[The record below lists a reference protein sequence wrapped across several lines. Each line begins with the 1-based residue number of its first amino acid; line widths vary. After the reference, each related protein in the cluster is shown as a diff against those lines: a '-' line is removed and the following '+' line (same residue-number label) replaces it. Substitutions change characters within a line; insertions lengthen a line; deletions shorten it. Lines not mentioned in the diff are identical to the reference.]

1 MTTLDAFRTNT
12 KSNIQEL
19 TRISKDALEGVDLVK
34 IHARR
39 SDAVMETI
47 KIEVN
52 KLKGG
57 VEA

>member
-1 MTTLDAFRTNT
+1 VTTLDAFRTNT
-12 KSNIQEL
+12 KSNILEI
-19 TRISKDALEGVDLVK
+19 TKISKEALESVDLVK

-47 KIEVN
+47 KVEVN